1 MHVQNKYSWIKHV
14 DFMALNLIAL
24 IVAFIVS
31 FYAKFG
37 SLSLMLTSTWEG
49 LLAMLCLI
57 NIIATLGMNPYSGIL
72 RRPYHTDAIKL
83 FLLTLNIFIAVVV
96 LFYLFKIG
104 AAYSRVMLIA
114 TFVMC
119 YLLSLA

>member
-1 MHVQNKYSWIKHV
+1 MHIQNKYSWIKHV

-24 IVAFIVS
+24 IVSFIAS

-49 LLAMLCLI
+49 LLAILCLI

-72 RRPYHTDAIKL
+72 RRPYHADAIKL
-83 FLLTLNIFIAVVV
+83 FNVRERQLLAVIDLKDLDDVIES
-96 LFYLFKIG
+96 IG
-104 AAYSRVMLIA
+104 GRDIKEYNNSRI
-114 TFVMC
+114 
-119 YLLSLA
+119 LLS